1 MSRTEVAMPPAEDQK
16 ITPAA
21 GAIDRGLEFANVVGA
36 STGVPAPAP
45 FDLERE
51 ERRERRRKVKQERMS
66 DKQRRY
72 GLVLALASAFDV
84 VISGFMFFVAFAHAY
99 LDNGVSLYCL
109 GIQALSHGLSS
120 VLLSVRFFDEW
131 RQPEDAPAGP
141 EEGLLKQRRRIHL
154 RREKCLS
161 FFMGVVMLLSSA
173 ALFIKALRKW
183 MFWDRWYM
191 DHVDMDHDAVFATVF
206 LAWYGV
212 AVYAFQAVLRGA
224 VGAVLKRSVVKYS
237 VVASLVSLSY
247 LFVLGVAATFE
258 EEWSWKAEPIAAI
271 VLAVATVGEGVRL
284 IYTHVGDVE
293 MRLDY
298 DSLA

>member
-1 MSRTEVAMPPAEDQK
+1 MLK
-16 ITPAA
+16 
-21 GAIDRGLEFANVVGA
+21 LEGCLAQHQSQPNMVGT
-36 STGVPAPAP
+36 STDAVTLSP
-45 FDLERE
+45 FNLERE
-51 ERRERRRKVKQERMS
+51 ERRENRRKAKEMRVT

-72 GLVLALASAFDV
+72 GLLLALSSAFDV
-84 VISGFMFFVAFAHAY
+84 VISGFMLCVAFAHAY

-120 VLLSVRFFDEW
+120 CLLAVRFFDEW

-141 EEGLLKQRRRIHL
+141 QEGLLTSRRRLHL
-154 RREKCLS
+154 QREKCLS
-161 FFMGVVMLLSSA
+161 FFMGFVMLVSSM
-173 ALFIKALRKW
+173 ALIIKALRKW

-191 DHVDMDHDAVFATVF
+191 DHIGMDKDAVFATIF

-212 AVYAFQAVLRGA
+212 VVYTFQAILRGA
-224 VGAVLKRSVVKYS
+224 AGVVLKRRVVKYS
-237 VVASLVSLSY
+237 VVASMVSLSY

-271 VLAVATVGEGVRL
+271 VLAAATIAEGTRL
-284 IYTHVGDVE
+284 IYTHLGDVDL
-293 MRLDY
+293 RLEL